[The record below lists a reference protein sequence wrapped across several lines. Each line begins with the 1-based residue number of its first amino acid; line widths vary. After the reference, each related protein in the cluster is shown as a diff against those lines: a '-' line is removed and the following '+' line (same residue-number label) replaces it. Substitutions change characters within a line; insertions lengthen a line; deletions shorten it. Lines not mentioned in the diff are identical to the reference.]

1 MRGKEWAPAY
11 ARARL
16 ELRVYQEVGRGLRR
30 GSHPHPNLPPSR
42 GKGEEGRG
50 LVGGGE
56 LAWGLK
62 GHFLIAA
69 EDDAFASSYAED
81 EGAALLAGVSFS

>member
-1 MRGKEWAPAY
+1 M
-11 ARARL
+11 
-16 ELRVYQEVGRGLRR
+16 RR

-56 LAWGLK
+56 LAGGLE
-62 GHFLIAA
+62 GHFLVAA
-69 EDDAFASSYAED
+69 EDYAFASTNAED